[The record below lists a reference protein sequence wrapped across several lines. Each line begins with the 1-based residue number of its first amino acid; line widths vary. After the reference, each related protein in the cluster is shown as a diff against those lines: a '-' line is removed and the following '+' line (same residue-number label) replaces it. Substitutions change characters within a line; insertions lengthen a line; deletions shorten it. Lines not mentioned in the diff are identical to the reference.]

1 MTWGEGLRYVSAERS
16 AAKMEEEALTKAHP
30 PFPPRPAEPFDA
42 RMSDNSAA
50 FQEFLSADANQAQ
63 GAEGSNEGV
72 AVVAGSGRPSADA
85 LTRRSSMPSMTFT
98 EWLEASKEFDLNDV
112 LTRRER
118 MDLYRRMQPSDCR
131 IRREIASDPLQSV
144 VLCLLISGLVGVVL
158 GARITSPI
166 RQHGFRGERHTR
178 TVASPPPSL
187 SSTPPHRH
195 GHESASRA
203 QRGNIQRFMSFLT

>member
-1 MTWGEGLRYVSAERS
+1 MTWAEGLRYVSAERS

-30 PFPPRPAEPFDA
+30 PFPPRPVEPFDA

-72 AVVAGSGRPSADA
+72 AVVAGSRRPSADA
-85 LTRRSSMPSMTFT
+85 LTRRSSMTFT

-118 MDLYRRMQPSDCR
+118 MDFYRRMQPSDCR
-131 IRREIASDPLQSV
+131 VRREIASDPLQSV

-158 GARITSPI
+158 GASITSPI
-166 RQHGFRGERHTR
+166 RRHGFRGGRHAR
-178 TVASPPPSL
+178 TVASPP
-187 SSTPPHRH
+187 SSFSSAPPHRH